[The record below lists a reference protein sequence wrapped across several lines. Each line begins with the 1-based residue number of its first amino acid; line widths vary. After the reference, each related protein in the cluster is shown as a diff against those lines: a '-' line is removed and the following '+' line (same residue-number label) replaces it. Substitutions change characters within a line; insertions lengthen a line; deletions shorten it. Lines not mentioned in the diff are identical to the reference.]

1 MKRAGFTMIEL
12 IFVIVILGILAA
24 VAIPKLAATRDD
36 AKQSAILADYKNVVT
51 SISSAAVASGS
62 MPAPST
68 IVSEGGNIIDV
79 DDTAKTIKIGDPG
92 DTANPCATLDLSDGE
107 NISVTIDSSTSSNCA
122 LFDREAD
129 QNISVLGSQVT
140 R

>member
-36 AKQSAILADYKNVVT
+36 AKQSAILSDYKTVVKT
-51 SISSAAVASGS
+51 IGANAIASGT
-62 MPAPST
+62 MPDLQTLYSQ
-68 IVSEGGNIIDV
+68 GGNMLSV
-79 DDTAKTIKIGDPG
+79 GTSQMTVGDPG
-92 DTANPCATLDLSDGE
+92 DSANPCATIDVSDEE
-107 NISVTIDSSTSSNCA
+107 NISVGIDSTTAKNCA
-122 LFDREAD
+122 LFDREVS
-129 QNISVLGSQVT
+129 QEISVLGTQVQ

>member
-36 AKQSAILADYKNVVT
+36 AKQSAILSDYKN
-51 SISSAAVASGS
+51 AVKTIGSEAMASGV
-62 MPAPST
+62 MPDLTTLYQP
-68 IVSEGGNIIDV
+68 GGNILTVADANHM
-79 DDTAKTIKIGDPG
+79 TIGDATG
-92 DTANPCATLDLSDGE
+92 DGPCASLDISDGE
-107 NISVTIDSSTSSNCA
+107 NLLITIDDTKQNCD
-122 LFDREAD
+122 LFDREAAD
-129 QNISVLGSQVT
+129 QNISLLGSHVA